1 MIVFTELCLIILFIL
16 TLKYYL
22 WCEKQYLSDITN
34 TVQIVQSSHILHTQ
48 FLLLLTYLVCYICYN
63 FEWIN
68 IDILLLTKVI
78 NLLRFP
84 WYLPNVLFLF

>member
-1 MIVFTELCLIILFIL
+1 MIVFTELCLITPFIL

-34 TVQIVQSSHILHTQ
+34 TVQSSHILHTQ

-78 NLLRFP
+78 KLLRFP
-84 WYLPNVLFLF
+84 